1 MRPAARCY
9 AEGASQSM
17 TMVASYRFGPF
28 TVDAGSYRLLRGTE
42 VIPLSPKI
50 IDLLLYLVARQS
62 ALVPKD
68 ELFAALWPD
77 VAVTDNALTQAVSEL
92 RQALGDDSS
101 KPTYIQTV
109 ARRGYR
115 FIAPVEAAVPSPAPP
130 GSAVETAVETKPPA
144 IAVMDFTNV
153 STDRE
158 FAWLSSGI
166 AETVTNDLRAA
177 GTLRIIDRVRVV
189 EAVRRCGVELAALR
203 ADLHLDLAVVGSFQ
217 RSGDRLRITARVVD
231 AASGEA
237 LAEAKADGALE
248 QVFELQDRI
257 VEQFAET
264 LGTARADAAARRA
277 HRETSSLEAYQAFTE
292 GRVRLESLDASLVPG
307 AIADFQRAVVLDP
320 RYALAHVGLGNARF
334 FQYEMSRAR
343 NQPDAALL
351 ARAIDHVQRAIELER
366 DLAEA
371 HATYSFLLVSAGRFS
386 DARSAARRAVAL
398 ESGYWGNQFRLA
410 HAEWGE
416 DRLRALARAMELYPD
431 FPFAHFE
438 AAMVHIARG
447 ALDRAESVLREGTT
461 VQDRQANL
469 KQRYPAKG
477 LHWLLGLVRLAQ
489 RDVKEARAEF
499 EREIAVGPTQLYAA
513 EFAMNAYDGAGFVSL
528 ETGDAADAVRMFRK
542 ALELFPEHARSLV
555 GLGAALAA
563 GGDKRAADVAFAH
576 AATAIDA
583 LRQGSRGSEATL
595 AEAFM
600 HLLRGRHDEAIS
612 SLKRLVDRPE
622 LPFTGWT
629 IPIEPLFAPLRQRA
643 DFKGVLATLGR
654 HAR

>member
-1 MRPAARCY
+1 
-9 AEGASQSM
+9 M

-28 TVDAGSYRLLRGTE
+28 TVDAGSYRLLRGSE

-92 RQALGDDSS
+92 RQALGDEAS

-115 FIAPVEAAVPSPAPP
+115 FVASVEVAVPAPP
-130 GSAVETAVETKPPA
+130 PPEPAAEAVITVKAPA
-144 IAVMDFTNV
+144 IAVMDFANV

-189 EAVRRCGVELAALR
+189 EAVRRTGPELTALR

-217 RSGDRLRITARVVD
+217 RSGERLRITARVVD

-248 QVFELQDRI
+248 QVFDLQDRI

-264 LGTARADAAARRA
+264 LSIARTGPSAPRA

-292 GRVRLESLDASLVPG
+292 GRVRLESLDASLVSG
-307 AIADFQRAVVLDP
+307 AIADFERAVVLDP
-320 RYALAHVGLGNARF
+320 RYSLAHVGLGNARF
-334 FQYEMSRAR
+334 WQYEMSRAR
-343 NQPDAALL
+343 NGPDAALL
-351 ARAIDHVQRAIELER
+351 VRAIDHVQRAIELDR

-371 HATYSFLLVSAGRFS
+371 HATYAFLLVSAGRFS
-386 DARSAARRAVAL
+386 DARAAARRAVAL
-398 ESGYWGNQFRLA
+398 EPGYWGNQFRLA

-416 DRLRALARAMELYPD
+416 DRLRTLARAMELYPD

-447 ALDRAESVLREGTT
+447 ALDRAESVLREGTI

-469 KQRYPAKG
+469 RQRYPAKG
-477 LHWLLGLVRLAQ
+477 LHWLLGLVRLAK
-489 RDVKEARAEF
+489 RDPKEARAEF
-499 EREIAVGPTQLYAA
+499 DREIAVGPTQLYAA
-513 EFAMNAYDGAGFVSL
+513 EFAMNAYDGAGFVAL
-528 ETGDAADAVRMFRK
+528 ETGDAAEAVRMFRK

-563 GGDKRAADVAFAH
+563 SGDKRAADAAYKH
-576 AATAIDA
+576 AARAIDA
-583 LRQGSRGSEATL
+583 LRQGGRASEATI
-595 AEAFM
+595 AGAFM
-600 HLLRGRHDEAIS
+600 HAVCGRADEAIA

-629 IPIEPLFAPLRQRA
+629 IPIEPLLAGLRQRA
-643 DFKGVLATLGR
+643 DFQGLLATLAR

>member
-1 MRPAARCY
+1 
-9 AEGASQSM
+9 M

-28 TVDAGSYRLLRGTE
+28 TVDAGSYRLLRGSE
-42 VIPLSPKI
+42 IIPLSPKI

-62 ALVPKD
+62 TLVPKD

-115 FIAPVEAAVPSPAPP
+115 FIAAVEIAAPNQAPAEAVVEVPVEP
-130 GSAVETAVETKPPA
+130 KPPA
-144 IAVMDFTNV
+144 IAVLDFTNV

-166 AETVTNDLRAA
+166 AETVTNDLRAT

-189 EAVRRCGVELAALR
+189 EAVRRTGAELAALR

-217 RSGDRLRITARVVD
+217 RSGERLRITARVVD

-248 QVFELQDRI
+248 QVFELQDRV
-257 VEQFAET
+257 VEQFAEA
-264 LGTARADAAARRA
+264 LGPARATTTRRP
-277 HRETSSLEAYQAFTE
+277 HRETSSLEAYQVFTE

-307 AIADFQRAVVLDP
+307 AIADFERAVVLDP

-334 FQYEMSRAR
+334 WQYEMSRAR

-351 ARAIDHVQRAIELER
+351 ARAIEHVQRAIELER

-371 HATYSFLLVSAGRFS
+371 HATYAFLLVSAGRFTE
-386 DARSAARRAVAL
+386 ARAAARRAVAL
-398 ESGYWGNQFRLA
+398 EPGYWGNQFRLA

-416 DRLRALARAMELYPD
+416 DRLRTLTRAMDLYPE

-447 ALDRAESVLREGTT
+447 SLDRAESVLREGTI
-461 VQDRQANL
+461 VQDRQANFR
-469 KQRYPAKG
+469 QRYPAKG
-477 LHWLLGLVRLAQ
+477 LHWLLGLVRLAG
-489 RDVKEARAEF
+489 RDAKDARAEF
-499 EREIAVGPTQLYAA
+499 EKEIAVGPTQLYAA
-513 EFAMNAYDGAGFVSL
+513 EFAMNAYDGVGFVSL
-528 ETGDAADAVRMFRK
+528 QTGDAAAAVRMFRK

-555 GLGAALAA
+555 GLGAALTAS
-563 GGDKRAADVAFAH
+563 GDPRAAEAAFSH
-576 AATAIDA
+576 ATRAIDA
-583 LRQGSRGSEATL
+583 LRQGGRGSEATL

-600 HLLRGRHDEAIS
+600 HAVRGHGDDAVGL
-612 SLKRLVDRPE
+612 LKRLVDRPE

-643 DFKGVLATLGR
+643 DFQGVLATLAR

>member
-1 MRPAARCY
+1 MLRAPAAPPAAY
-9 AEGASQSM
+9 M

-28 TVDAGSYRLLRGTE
+28 TVDAGSYRLLRGSE

-115 FIAPVEAAVPSPAPP
+115 FIAPVEAAAPSRPSAAP
-130 GSAVETAVETKPPA
+130 AVESALDTKPPA
-144 IAVMDFTNV
+144 IAVLDFTNV

-189 EAVRRCGVELAALR
+189 EAVHSTGVDLAALR
-203 ADLHLDLAVVGSFQ
+203 KELHLDLAVVGSFQ

-231 AASGEA
+231 AGTGEA

-257 VEQFAET
+257 VAQFAET
-264 LGTARADAAARRA
+264 LGTARVDAAVRRT

-292 GRVRLESLDASLVPG
+292 GRVRLESLDGSLVPG
-307 AIADFQRAVVLDP
+307 AIADFERAVVLDP
-320 RYALAHVGLGNARF
+320 RYALAHVGIGNARF
-334 FQYEMSRAR
+334 WQYEMSRAR

-351 ARAIDHVQRAIELER
+351 ARAIDHVRRAIELER

-371 HATYSFLLVSAGRFS
+371 HATFAFLLVSAGRFS
-386 DARSAARRAVAL
+386 EALVAARRAVAL
-398 ESGYWGNQFRLA
+398 EPGYWGNQFRLA

-416 DRLRALARAMELYPD
+416 DRLRALARAMELYAD

-447 ALDRAESVLREGTT
+447 SLDRAESVLREGTI

-469 KQRYPAKG
+469 RQRYPAKG

-489 RDVKEARAEF
+489 RDAREARAEF
-499 EREIAVGPTQLYAA
+499 DREVAVGPAQLYAA
-513 EFAMNAYDGAGFVSL
+513 EFAMNAYDGAGFVAL
-528 ETGDAADAVRMFRK
+528 ETRDAAGAMAMFSR

-563 GGDKRAADVAFAH
+563 SGDTRKADAAFKH
-576 AATAIDA
+576 AENAIDA
-583 LRQGSRGSEATL
+583 LRRGGRGSEAAL
-595 AEAFM
+595 SEAFM
-600 HLLRGRHDEAIS
+600 HAVCGRHDEAIG

-643 DFKGVLATLGR
+643 DFQGILATLAQ